1 MRVMLLNWGKYSEAF
16 TVQIV
21 RRLSACFGTS
31 SASARRKSPVAV
43 QEVRQY
49 RTAQISLEAGQ
60 CWVKSELAERWRPK
74 LGQMG
79 VAPLIVDAGDKSSH
93 RSRVLR
99 AAICETMENQAR
111 SIIWCSLTFR
121 KNPLR
126 QFPSFSKLASFQ
138 MKSQEECEKARRM
151 LYGQEQ
157 ILITLFNCHNGNAG
171 NLKPVR
177 DQFSR
182 LKSGH
187 QHSHCWNY
195 PITSCLNIRGDWPD
209 TGQAWIWY

>member
-1 MRVMLLNWGKYSEAF
+1 
-16 TVQIV
+16 
-21 RRLSACFGTS
+21 
-31 SASARRKSPVAV
+31 
-43 QEVRQY
+43 
-49 RTAQISLEAGQ
+49 
-60 CWVKSELAERWRPK
+60 
-74 LGQMG
+74 MG

-99 AAICETMENQAR
+99 AAICETMENQAP

-157 ILITLFNCHNGNAG
+157 ILITLFNCLNGNTG
-171 NLKPVR
+171 NLKPAR
-177 DQFSR
+177 YQFSR

-187 QHSHCWNY
+187 QPALPLLEANY
-195 PITSCLNIRGDWPD
+195 PITSCLNIRGDWSD
-209 TGQAWIWY
+209 TGQA